1 MNTIILI
8 SQPSFFQEPLG
19 DEDVTTPL
27 KFLKKDKK
35 SGTFTPIGRD
45 KLLYNL
51 IAHEPLFM
59 PDSFKPSIIKRIN
72 PKDFEPDGSL
82 SSVFYPVTHVRNS
95 RNCSK
100 PPSPPN
106 GSWRCQED
114 GQECSLLCKE
124 GFMARKSVS
133 IKYIS

>member
-1 MNTIILI
+1 MNTISAI
-8 SQPSFFQEPLG
+8 SQHSFFQEPLG
-19 DEDVTTPL
+19 DEDVTNPL

-35 SGTFTPIGRD
+35 SGKFTPIARD

-51 IAHEPLFM
+51 IANEPLFM
-59 PDSFKPSIIKRIN
+59 PDSFKPDIIKRIN
-72 PKDFEPDGSL
+72 PKEFEPDGFL

-100 PPSPPN
+100 PHPPPN

-124 GFMARKSVS
+124 GFMARKSVI
-133 IKYIS
+133 IK